1 MLINLSNHPTSFWS
15 EAQTKAASEQFSEVT
30 DLPFPAVDPAGD
42 EKYIQ
47 ALVDDY
53 IPQIQL
59 LTKDSSN
66 VTVHIMGEMT
76 FTFAMIDALQKIGIK
91 CIASTTTRVAV
102 VEDEVKTSEFQFV
115 KFREYARLQ

>member
-1 MLINLSNHPTSFWS
+1 MLINLSNHPSPLWS
-15 EAQTKAASEQFSEVT
+15 QEQIKTAGDQFGDVT
-30 DLPFPAVDPAGD
+30 DLPFPVVDPAGD

-47 ALVDDY
+47 SLVDDY
-53 IPQIQL
+53 IAKIQL

-76 FTFAMIDALQKIGIK
+76 FSFALVAALQKIGIK
-91 CIASTTTRVAV
+91 CVASTTSRVAV
-102 VEDEVKTSEFQFV
+102 EGNGVKTSEFQFV